1 MLIDHSLF
9 TFKFQYELY
18 VLICLF
24 ESGLFK
30 ADNRFC
36 SSQHVLYN
44 FYFFLKSFLADGVQ
58 IAGLAQMNL
67 VWNAADH

>member
-9 TFKFQYELY
+9 TFKFQYEMY

-30 ADNRFC
+30 VDNRFC

-44 FYFFLKSFLADGVQ
+44 YFFLTSFLADGVQ
-58 IAGLAQMNL
+58 IAGLAQVN
-67 VWNAADH
+67 VV